1 MRRAVDRSRSRPPH
15 ATSNPAAFAA
25 TSNSAAET
33 EGGRRRFFPRA
44 AAAAGAAGAGAAA
57 PDLSKVAAEDQS
69 IAACAKAM
77 LAAEALR
84 APPRGV
90 DPDAVVACGD
100 AAEAEGAG

>member
-1 MRRAVDRSRSRPPH
+1 MG
-15 ATSNPAAFAA
+15 
-25 TSNSAAET
+25 
-33 EGGRRRFFPRA
+33 GGRGEGA
-44 AAAAGAAGAGAAA
+44 AGWPGAAGAGAAA

-100 AAEAEGAG
+100 AAEAEGAR

>member
-1 MRRAVDRSRSRPPH
+1 MGDVARDGDEIGGGGQGEG
-15 ATSNPAAFAA
+15 AA
-25 TSNSAAET
+25 
-33 EGGRRRFFPRA
+33 GWP
-44 AAAAGAAGAGAAA
+44 GAAGAGAAA
-57 PDLSKVAAEDQS
+57 PDLSTVAAEDQS

-100 AAEAEGAG
+100 AESAG

>member
-1 MRRAVDRSRSRPPH
+1 MHEEVEKRNSSHDSTAAQLAV
-15 ATSNPAAFAA
+15 
-25 TSNSAAET
+25 
-33 EGGRRRFFPRA
+33 
-44 AAAAGAAGAGAAA
+44 
-57 PDLSKVAAEDQS
+57 SKVAAEDQS